1 MQRLN
6 ISKGHAFIMVYSITS
21 RQSLEELKP
30 TWEIIHEIKVKEK
43 TSKKYVA
50 LYSTVHNNV
59 DIYIFYDFQGS
70 LENVPLMLVGN
81 KCDETESRELT
92 TKDGEEQARKWSCH
106 FMETSAKNNYNV
118 KELFQVSYVQL
129 HYY

>member
-50 LYSTVHNNV
+50 LYSTVL
-59 DIYIFYDFQGS
+59 D
-70 LENVPLMLVGN
+70 
-81 KCDETESRELT
+81 CT
-92 TKDGEEQARKWSCH
+92 
-106 FMETSAKNNYNV
+106 
-118 KELFQVSYVQL
+118 
-129 HYY
+129 